1 MVEEI
6 VQLKQKIIEILQEN
20 YRLRQTLE
28 AEKATSETT
37 FFGIVNDFLTV
48 YDNAPATEKEKII
61 GMLAKYQVVKIP
73 MAMVSEEN
81 EYVKISAV
89 LKDSSK
95 RNGVIVESL
104 KDGFAWNNK
113 VLRKAEVVVVKN

>member
-28 AEKATSETT
+28 VEKMTSETT
-37 FFGIVNDFLTV
+37 FFDIINDLLKV
-48 YDNAPATEKEKII
+48 YDNAPATEKEQII
-61 GMLAKYQVVKIP
+61 GMLAKYQVIKIP
-73 MAMVSEEN
+73 LAMVSEEN

>member
-28 AEKATSETT
+28 VEKMTSETT
-37 FFGIVNDFLTV
+37 FFDIVNDLLKV
-48 YDNAPATEKEKII
+48 YDNAPATEKEQII

>member
-6 VQLKQKIIEILQEN
+6 VQMKQKIIEILQEN

-28 AEKATSETT
+28 AEKITSETT
-37 FFGIVNDFLTV
+37 FFDIVNDLLKV
-48 YDNAPATEKEKII
+48 YDNAPTTEKEQII